1 MDIKKLG
8 QAKIYRLRAKKNKT
22 YPAIKLPS
30 ELESLIGRK
39 AEIFEL
45 RINGTT
51 YILLSFGNDF
61 EVLKLL
67 SYGRLEKRLQELES
81 RLNSLY
87 IALNNVKTVN
97 YEENHQSMDR
107 WGFEPQASAMPRR
120 RSSSLSYR
128 PL

>member
-8 QAKIYRLRAKKNKT
+8 KAKIYRLRAKKNKT

-45 RINGTT
+45 RINGGT

-87 IALNNVKTVN
+87 TTLNNVKTVN
-97 YEENHQSMDR
+97 YEENDKKTDPAGSNPA
-107 WGFEPQASAMPRR
+107 GAVSNKV
-120 RSSSLSYR
+120 
-128 PL
+128 